1 MLSAK
6 ESSMHLRRNYFCSN
20 WLSIYP
26 RFQFLNLPS
35 FCLLISRFLSHWH
48 IACPS
53 AHSFL
58 DHALWPWREC
68 HFHILFSFLNFFFG
82 SLILTITGSF
92 LFLLNSF
99 VEAIGNPKVRLT
111 APRDASKPADIGSL

>member
-68 HFHILFSFLNFFFG
+68 HFHILFSFLNFFLG
-82 SLILTITGSF
+82 HSF
-92 LFLLNSF
+92 W
-99 VEAIGNPKVRLT
+99 P
-111 APRDASKPADIGSL
+111 